1 MKKRE
6 KKIENEKREEKDIV
20 SLRKKDKRERESVCV
35 CLIKKER
42 EIDKITVSKKD
53 EG

>member
-35 CLIKKER
+35 FDKER
-42 EIDKITVSKKD
+42 EGDRQNYC
-53 EG
+53 E